1 MIVKNVSFN
10 LSLVAALWMVAALPV
25 QAQSTVV
32 DQVFSEVEK
41 RIIRDHYGWSE
52 SSPAPENQSVPK
64 WAVKDAGG
72 DDEDDEQDKV
82 GKGNKDKGKSK
93 KDKGD
98 KADKGKGDKDK
109 SKGLPPG
116 LAKRDE
122 LPPGLAKQLKEKG
135 RLPPGIAKR
144 DLPEDLRAR
153 LPKRPDGQ
161 EVAVVDND
169 VVLVNAATGIIL
181 DVLNDVVT
189 NGAGAGGAVINPDG
203 TLAAPSPQHQGSD
216 DGLIGRALNSIFGSG
231 K

>member
-1 MIVKNVSFN
+1 MTVKNVSFN
-10 LSLVAALWMVAALPV
+10 LSLVATLWMVAASPV
-25 QAQSTVV
+25 QAQSTIA

-52 SSPAPENQSVPK
+52 SSPAPENKSAPR
-64 WAVKDAGG
+64 WAIKDAGG
-72 DDEDDEQDKV
+72 DDENDKPD
-82 GKGNKDKGKSK
+82 KASKGKK
-93 KDKGD
+93 
-98 KADKGKGDKDK
+98 DKDK

-144 DLPEDLRAR
+144 DLPENLKVQ
-153 LPKRPDGQ
+153 LPKRPSGQ
-161 EVAVVDND
+161 EVTVVDND
-169 VVLVNAATGIIL
+169 VVLVDAATGIIL
-181 DVLNDVVT
+181 DILNDVVT
-189 NGAGAGGAVINPDG
+189 NGAGVGGKVINPDG

-216 DGLIGRALNSIFGSG
+216 DSLIGRTLNSIFGSG